1 LAEHGTLRNIPQLHP
16 TLGRLVNNIRT
27 GTTSVPPEHLDW
39 LRASGFRWSAK
50 NVAVHVAGY
59 LGMERAELPA
69 EAAESEAVMHCLAET
84 SRLELFGRRS
94 VPELVAMYREQRARL

>member
-1 LAEHGTLRNIPQLHP
+1 MHTVVFVSSH
-16 TLGRLVNNIRT
+16 IRT
-27 GTTSVPPEHLDW
+27 GHTSVPPEHLDW

-50 NVAVHVAGY
+50 NVAAHVAGY

-69 EAAESEAVMHCLAET
+69 EAAESEAVMHCLAEA